1 MLEMLHRSSGA
12 WVFKKKKKSKIELTI
27 VFKLFVAFDA
37 VSEYFLFDRWLKFK
51 WKT

>member
-1 MLEMLHRSSGA
+1 MLET
-12 WVFKKKKKSKIELTI
+12 FKSQIELKI